1 MAINFTPLKVVSMFR
16 DSLRVW
22 FRQYGGPDFAWDP
35 DVKKNQIWI
44 GTVNDYNSN
53 EANQKMPRILC
64 KRGALQQKVQFIN
77 NSEEVVEGLPQQPV
91 KKMRMDINGSLTIVI
106 EADNEGTCEALGEA
120 VRRFISRNRPMFEEE
135 FNFQRFGSEIYVSEC
150 DGGEEDKEKFKIQV
164 QTPYIVED
172 RWSYTPDA
180 ILLKQ
185 IVGDVRVTK

>member
-44 GTVNDYNSN
+44 GTVNDYNSK

-64 KRGALQQKVQFIN
+64 QRGAVQQNVQFIN
-77 NSEEVVEGLPQQPV
+77 NSEEVVEGTPQQPV
-91 KKMRMDINGSLTIVI
+91 KKMRMDLNGSITVIV
-106 EADNEGTCEALGEA
+106 EADNEGTCEALAEA
-120 VRRFISRNRPMFEEE
+120 VRRFVTRNRPMFEEE
-135 FNFQRFGSEIYVSEC
+135 FGFQRFGWSIVVSDCQPET
-150 DGGEEDKEKFKIQV
+150 EDKEKFKIQV
-164 QTPYIVED
+164 QMPYIVED
-172 RWSYTPDA
+172 RWNYTPDA